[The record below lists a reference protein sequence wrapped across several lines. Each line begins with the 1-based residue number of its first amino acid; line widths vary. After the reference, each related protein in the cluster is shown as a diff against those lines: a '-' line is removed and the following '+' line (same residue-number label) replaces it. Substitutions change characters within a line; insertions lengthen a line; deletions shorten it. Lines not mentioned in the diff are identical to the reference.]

1 MADTMK
7 LTYFDGRGRA
17 EMARLLLANA
27 GVKYDDVR
35 VGGEKWQE
43 LKPSAVK
50 DILIDIFQNFD
61 RAFHYFVCIL

>member
-43 LKPSAVK
+43 LKPSTVK
-50 DILIDIFQNFD
+50 DIL
-61 RAFHYFVCIL
+61 